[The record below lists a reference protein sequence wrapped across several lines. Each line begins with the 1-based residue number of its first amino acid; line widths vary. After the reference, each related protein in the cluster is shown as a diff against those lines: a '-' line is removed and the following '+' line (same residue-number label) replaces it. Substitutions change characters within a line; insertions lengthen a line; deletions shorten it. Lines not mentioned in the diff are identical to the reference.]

1 VPRNLQPIDRTEAVA
16 ILGKQ
21 VQGPAGENLGRVV
34 DVLIDAESRPR
45 AAVIDL
51 GGFLGVGIR
60 KIAVDWQLLQ
70 FRPENTSSPV
80 LLNASRAELQAA
92 PEYKPT
98 VRPAEVVTPP
108 TQAMPASATQPTAPA
123 PAPADAGK

>member
-1 VPRNLQPIDRTEAVA
+1 VQPIDRTEAVA

-21 VQGPAGENLGRVV
+21 VQGPGGENLGRVV

-45 AAVIDL
+45 AAVIDF

-60 KIAVDWQLLQ
+60 RVAVDWQLLQ
-70 FRPENTSSPV
+70 FRPDNTSAPV
-80 LLNASRAELQAA
+80 LLNATRAELQAA

-98 VRPAEVVTPP
+98 VRSPEAVAPP
-108 TQAMPASATQPTAPA
+108 TSQATPASATQPTAQA
-123 PAPADAGK
+123 PAPSDAGK